1 MVLFTKSTLNTQP
14 CDDDGGGGGGVI
26 GGISGGGG
34 GGGRDGIGGI
44 SGGGGVIGGISGGAG
59 GGGGGRD
66 GIGGISGGGGDDDAG
81 DSEKE
86 ASCNLLLITVKEGS
100 RPHFTKSTLERDDEE
115 SFWSLTMNYKCD
127 QEKR

>member
-1 MVLFTKSTLNTQP
+1 MLLFTKSTLNTQP

-26 GGISGGGG
+26 GGIIGGAGGGG
-34 GGGRDGIGGI
+34 GGGRDGIGDI
-44 SGGGGVIGGISGGAG
+44 I
-59 GGGGGRD
+59 
-66 GIGGISGGGGDDDAG
+66 GGGGDDDAG

-115 SFWSLTMNYKCD
+115 SFWLLAMIYKCD